1 MNKALVLLVA
11 ALASPW
17 AGATSF
23 DCSKAATFA
32 EKTVCGSA
40 VLGQLDDALTNNY
53 RNMLTGNLGDG
64 GKDLKREQKEW
75 LRKRNACKSE
85 TCLVAAY
92 RSRVDEICNI
102 PVVTG
107 IHPDCVMSDDVK

>member
-1 MNKALVLLVA
+1 MNKALALLVVA
-11 ALASPW
+11 RASPW
-17 AGATSF
+17 ASATSF
-23 DCSKAATFA
+23 DCRKAATDA
-32 EKTVCGSA
+32 EKTICGSA
-40 VLGQLDDALTNNY
+40 LLGKLDDALSDNY

-85 TCLVAAY
+85 KCLVDTY
-92 RSRVDEICNI
+92 RSRVDEICNT

-107 IHPDCVMSDDVK
+107 LHPDCVMSDDVK

>member
-1 MNKALVLLVA
+1 MNKALMLLIV

-17 AGATSF
+17 ASATSF
-23 DCSKAATFA
+23 DCRKAATDA
-32 EKTVCGSA
+32 EKTICGSGL
-40 VLGQLDDALTNNY
+40 LGKLDDVLSGNY

-75 LRKRNACKSE
+75 LHKRNACKSE
-85 TCLVAAY
+85 KCLVDTY
-92 RSRVDEICNI
+92 RSRIDEICNT